1 MIVRKK
7 KKKPKLNQ
15 KLKISIHRDKVAWL
29 IKGLRNQGT
38 RNFEMARKG

>member
-7 KKKPKLNQ
+7 KKPKLNK